1 MLCGSHR
8 GSIQHSLVALGQATP
23 RPWQHDCQTCLLC
36 CLAEHVLL
44 KKRKGINLLLGRA
57 PLWAAS
63 EPSDN
68 AAVAAGIMVLQ
79 PNFFCPYVHMC

>member
-8 GSIQHSLVALGQATP
+8 GSIQHSLVAVGQATC

-44 KKRKGINLLLGRA
+44 KKRKGTNLLLGRA
-57 PLWAAS
+57 PLWTAS
-63 EPSDN
+63 ETSGS
-68 AAVAAGIMVLQ
+68 AAVAAGIMVLH
-79 PNFFCPYVHMC
+79 PIFFHPYVRMC